1 MGPAHRAAGA
11 GCANGNGRLCAD
23 RLRAFAVRPPCARY
37 LYVTETIWPS
47 IAVLRVFAL

>member
-1 MGPAHRAAGA
+1 MDPADRAAAAGGRTEAA
-11 GCANGNGRLCAD
+11 GCAPAASCVR
-23 RLRAFAVRPPCARY
+23 RASVCY